1 MSVLQEKNRNLAYV
15 SVSLAETATKFC
27 VFGPSTT
34 TGGHSFCS
42 YCGKC
47 TWIVDVDLR
56 RKVIRGTHITP
67 QILIGLSAAPSLHT
81 SLLISTP
88 SSSLIAF
95 LHDATWRVVY
105 LWILVSN
112 LRFSNK
118 EATCIFRKSRSKT
131 NYRPVSKTESTV
143 KASKLDLKTRHFWP
157 ESVGTIL
164 KMSFFDMILTH
175 LIWWWSSFS
184 QRWHVVCLLLHF
196 IHWRCQILR
205 ILREK
210 LPWCQT
216 VLPERSI

>member
-1 MSVLQEKNRNLAYV
+1 MLQEKNRNLAYV

-34 TGGHSFCS
+34 TSGHSFCS

-95 LHDATWRVVY
+95 LNDAT
-105 LWILVSN
+105 
-112 LRFSNK
+112 
-118 EATCIFRKSRSKT
+118 
-131 NYRPVSKTESTV
+131 
-143 KASKLDLKTRHFWP
+143 
-157 ESVGTIL
+157 
-164 KMSFFDMILTH
+164 
-175 LIWWWSSFS
+175 
-184 QRWHVVCLLLHF
+184 
-196 IHWRCQILR
+196 
-205 ILREK
+205 
-210 LPWCQT
+210 
-216 VLPERSI
+216 

>member
-88 SSSLIAF
+88 SSLGSRESHFML
-95 LHDATWRVVY
+95 R
-105 LWILVSN
+105 LVP
-112 LRFSNK
+112 LLV
-118 EATCIFRKSRSKT
+118 T
-131 NYRPVSKTESTV
+131 
-143 KASKLDLKTRHFWP
+143 
-157 ESVGTIL
+157 
-164 KMSFFDMILTH
+164 DMGA
-175 LIWWWSSFS
+175 
-184 QRWHVVCLLLHF
+184 RN
-196 IHWRCQILR
+196 
-205 ILREK
+205 
-210 LPWCQT
+210 
-216 VLPERSI
+216 

>member
-95 LHDATWRVVY
+95 LNDATWR
-105 LWILVSN
+105 
-112 LRFSNK
+112 
-118 EATCIFRKSRSKT
+118 ATCIFRKSRSKP
-131 NYRPVSKTESTV
+131 NCRPVSKTESTV

-175 LIWWWSSFS
+175 WIWWWSSFS

-196 IHWRCQILR
+196 IHWRCQ
-205 ILREK
+205 
-210 LPWCQT
+210 T
-216 VLPERSI
+216 VLQERSI

>member
-1 MSVLQEKNRNLAYV
+1 MSVLQEKKNRNLAYV

-47 TWIVDVDLR
+47 TWIVDVDIR

-95 LHDATWRVVY
+95 LHD

-118 EATCIFRKSRSKT
+118 YVVLHGS
-131 NYRPVSKTESTV
+131 NMY
-143 KASKLDLKTRHFWP
+143 
-157 ESVGTIL
+157 
-164 KMSFFDMILTH
+164 
-175 LIWWWSSFS
+175 FS
-184 QRWHVVCLLLHF
+184 Q
-196 IHWRCQILR
+196 
-205 ILREK
+205 E
-210 LPWCQT
+210 
-216 VLPERSI
+216 